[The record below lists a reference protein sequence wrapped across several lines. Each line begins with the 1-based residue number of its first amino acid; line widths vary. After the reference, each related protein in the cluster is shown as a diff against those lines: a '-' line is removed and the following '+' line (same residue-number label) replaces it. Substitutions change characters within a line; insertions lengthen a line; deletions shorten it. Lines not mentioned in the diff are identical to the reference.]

1 MCLLLPTSGLYY
13 KPMMIVYDN
22 SWVITKVETS
32 LTDNASHHLR
42 SSHVYSTGQSTDVL
56 PENSLVVTIN
66 WCLILLNSTGLFL
79 DFVNYILLNPILSL
93 F

>member
-32 LTDNASHHLR
+32 LTDDARVIIYNHLMFIVQAKVR
-42 SSHVYSTGQSTDVL
+42 MLH
-56 PENSLVVTIN
+56 PHNRLVVTIN
-66 WCLILLNSTGLFL
+66 WFLILLNSTGLFL
-79 DFVNYILLNPILSL
+79 NFFKHTLENL
-93 F
+93 